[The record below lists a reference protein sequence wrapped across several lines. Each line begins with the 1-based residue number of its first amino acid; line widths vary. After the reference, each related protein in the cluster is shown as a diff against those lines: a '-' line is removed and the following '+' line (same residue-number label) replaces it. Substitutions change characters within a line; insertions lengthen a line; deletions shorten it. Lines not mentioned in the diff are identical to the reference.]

1 MLPETMTAVEITQ
14 AGGPAVLNATTRPVP
29 VPAAGQVLI
38 KVAFAGVNRH
48 DCGQRKR
55 GFGPKG
61 ATDIPGLE
69 VAGEVAAVGS
79 GVTRWKAGDAVCALV
94 NGGGYAQYCIA
105 LQEVTQPIPAGFDL
119 KRAAGLPEAL
129 MTAWLNVFMLGRL
142 KAGEW
147 LLVHGGSSGVGS
159 TAIQLARLI
168 GANVV
173 TTVGN
178 AAKCDFCLKI
188 GAHAV
193 INYREQDFVAEVEKI
208 TAAHGADVILDM
220 AGTAYAKRNL
230 QALAMDGR
238 IMHLSSGD
246 SNEYSV
252 PLGMIM
258 GKRAMVSGSQLRASA
273 LPVKVE
279 IVRQLNEKVW
289 PHLGSKVTPTIDS
302 IFPLARACD
311 AHARMETSEHIGKI
325 LLEVTH

>member
-1 MLPETMTAVEITQ
+1 M
-14 AGGPAVLNATTRPVP
+14 
-29 VPAAGQVLI
+29 LI
-38 KVAFAGVNRH
+38 KVAYAGINRH
-48 DCGQRKR
+48 DCGQRNR

-69 VAGEVAAVGS
+69 VAGEVVAVGT
-79 GVTRWKAGDAVCALV
+79 GVTRWRAGDAVCALV

-105 LQEVTQPIPAGFDL
+105 LQEVVFPQPGGFDL
-119 KRAAGLPEAL
+119 KMAAGLPEAL
-129 MTAWLNVFMLGRL
+129 MTAWLNVFMLARL

-159 TAIQLARLI
+159 AAIKLARLI

-178 AAKCDFCLKI
+178 AAKRDFCLKI
-188 GAHAV
+188 GAQAA

-208 TAAHGADVILDM
+208 TSGHGADVILDM
-220 AGTAYAKRNL
+220 AGAAYAKRNL

-238 IMHLSSGD
+238 VMHLSSGD
-246 SNEYSV
+246 KNEYSV
-252 PLGMIM
+252 PLSAIM
-258 GKRAMVSGSQLRASA
+258 GKRAVVSGSGLRVSA
-273 LPVKVE
+273 LPIKVE
-279 IVRQLNEKVW
+279 IVRQINERVW
-289 PHLGSKVTPTIDS
+289 PHLGTKVTPVIDS
-302 IFPLARACD
+302 IFPLAKACD